1 MVVAYSNPKTGQVP
15 SKVRHQM
22 AQSLTASLASFL
34 SLVKSVPGSVVTPEQ
49 EALLGAFVQYVGTSS
64 VVPTSGGSSSTP
76 KRPKAG
82 TLTGQVWE
90 VADSLVV
97 GGKAP
102 ERKQVREA
110 CKAKG
115 LNEATI
121 DTQWSLWSKAFKAAA
136 EEAAAKA
143 AATATEQAEA
153 GVGGA

>member
-1 MVVAYSNPKTGQVP
+1 MSQSV
-15 SKVRHQM
+15 
-22 AQSLTASLASFL
+22 SLTASLASFL
-34 SLVKSVPGSVVTPEQ
+34 SLVKSVPGAVVTQEQ
-49 EALLGAFVQYVGTSS
+49 EAILGSFVQYVGTQS
-64 VVPTSGGSSSTP
+64 VTTSAGSSSSTP

-90 VADSLVV
+90 VADSLVA

-121 DTQWSLWSKAFKAAA
+121 DTQWSLWSKAFKAEQEAKA
-136 EEAAAKA
+136 QAAAQA
-143 AATATEQAEA
+143 AAEQAEA

>member
-1 MVVAYSNPKTGQVP
+1 MSQSV
-15 SKVRHQM
+15 
-22 AQSLTASLASFL
+22 SLTASLASFL
-34 SLVKSVPGSVVTPEQ
+34 SLVKSVPGASVTQEQ
-49 EALLGAFVQYVGTSS
+49 EAILGSFVQYLGTQS
-64 VVPTSGGSSSTP
+64 VQATSGASSASTP

-121 DTQWSLWSKAFKAAA
+121 DTQWSLWAKAFKAAA
-136 EEAAAKA
+136 EAKAAEAAAKA
-143 AATATEQAEA
+143 QEQAEA

>member
-1 MVVAYSNPKTGQVP
+1 MSQSV
-15 SKVRHQM
+15 
-22 AQSLTASLASFL
+22 SLTASLASFL
-34 SLVKSVPGSVVTPEQ
+34 SLVKSVPGAVVTQEQ
-49 EALLGAFVQYVGTSS
+49 EAILGSFVQYVGTQAVAAATSAGSTSS
-64 VVPTSGGSSSTP
+64 VP

-97 GGKAP
+97 GDKAP

-136 EEAAAKA
+136 EAKA
-143 AATATEQAEA
+143 AAAAQAASEQAEA